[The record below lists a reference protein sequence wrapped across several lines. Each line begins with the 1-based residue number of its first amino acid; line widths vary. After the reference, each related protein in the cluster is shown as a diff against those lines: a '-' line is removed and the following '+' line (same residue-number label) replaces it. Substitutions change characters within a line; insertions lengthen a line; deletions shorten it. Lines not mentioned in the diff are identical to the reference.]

1 MGTPGHKLDLQ
12 QGQPPTDGQRFI
24 PGGDLLRAARRRVG
38 DAHNAALGV
47 LQKVVT
53 QQGGGRVRAAK
64 RHAEVALFNIA
75 RLNGGGQKR
84 LRCTVL
90 RQQHQPACTGVQP
103 VAEHGVGSLALGGQL
118 RLHAAEQRVTVRA
131 VHRNA
136 CGLIGDNDVI
146 VLIHKHGG
154 GGGAVLQLVVVQE
167 QLDNIAVLHAGGER
181 LLFTVQLDFIFAQ
194 GLVQTARVQRG
205 ELLHQIVVQP
215 GGGETFDFQ
224 YFHGSSLSKLRIG

>member
-1 MGTPGHKLDLQ
+1 MGAPGHKLDLQ
-12 QGQPPTDGQRFI
+12 QGQPPADGQRFI
-24 PGGDLLRAARRRVG
+24 PGDDLLRAARRRVG

-47 LQKVVT
+47 LQKVVA
-53 QQGGGRVRAAK
+53 QQGGRRVRAAK

-84 LRCTVL
+84 LRRAVF

-103 VAEHGVGSLALGGQL
+103 VAEHGVARRSLGSQL

-131 VHRNA
+131 VHSNA
-136 CGLIGDNDVI
+136 RGLAGNDDVV

-167 QLDNIAVLHAGGER
+167 QLDNIAVLHADGER
-181 LLFTVQLDFIFAQ
+181 LLLAVQFDLVFAQ
-194 GLVQTARVQRG
+194 GLVQPPHAKGR
-205 ELLHQIVVQP
+205 ELVHQVLVQP
-215 GGGETFDFQ
+215 HGQQAFYMQF
-224 YFHGSSLSKLRIG
+224 FHFVVNS